1 MKVEYKT
8 SVYTPAGHRSVY
20 IVALADKISE
30 KRCTIT
36 QVLTIDDEEPNF
48 NMSRTGANRQR
59 YNGIYTSENEIG
71 KKKNIAR
78 LTVLAA

>member
-8 SVYTPAGHRSVY
+8 SVHTPAGHRAVY
-20 IVALADKISE
+20 IIALADKISE
-30 KRCTIT
+30 KRCVISK
-36 QVLTIDDEEPNF
+36 VLTIDDEEPNH

-78 LTVLAA
+78 LTVVTP